1 MKSNNEMIVERV
13 SMESLVLD
21 PDNARKGNIASIV
34 ESLREFGQHR
44 PLIVQRSSN
53 RIIAG
58 NHTYKAAESLGWDEI
73 NVYFV
78 DDNDTQAIRRS
89 IADNATNDRAKW
101 DDEIL
106 KDLMDSVGFDIPGI
120 DEALLNRLAKLEEE
134 PEPEPIYPIIAK
146 PGEKYSYVVIF
157 ADTIVDVAWLETSF
171 DFQKMASYKSQAIGS
186 SRVLHVSK
194 FRELLEEM
202 SKFAK
207 VADNEE

>member
-1 MKSNNEMIVERV
+1 MEANGMKVESVR
-13 SMESLVLD
+13 MDSLVLD
-21 PDNARKGNIASIV
+21 PENARKGNIASII

-44 PLIVQRSSN
+44 PLVVQKDSN
-53 RIIAG
+53 KIIAG
-58 NHTYKAAESLGWDEI
+58 NHTYMAAEALGWEEI
-73 NVYFV
+73 SVYFV

-106 KDLMDSVGFDIPGI
+106 KDLLDAVGLDVPGV
-120 DEALLNRLAKLEEE
+120 DEALLTRLAKLDEE
-134 PEPEPIYPIIAK
+134 PEPEPVYPIIAK

-171 DFQKMASYKSQAIGS
+171 DFQKMASYKSQQVGS

-194 FRELLEEM
+194 FRELLGEM

-207 VADNEE
+207 VAEDE

>member
-1 MKSNNEMIVERV
+1 MESNNEMIVERV

-44 PLIVQRSSN
+44 PLIVQRGSN

-106 KDLMDSVGFDIPGI
+106 KDLLDSVGFDVPGI

-171 DFQKMASYKSQAIGS
+171 DFQKMASYKSQAVGS

-194 FRELLEEM
+194 FRELLGEM

-207 VADNEE
+207 VSEDD

>member
-1 MKSNNEMIVERV
+1 MEANNEMVVERV
-13 SMESLVLD
+13 SMETLVLD

-44 PLIVQRSSN
+44 PLIVQRNSN
-53 RIIAG
+53 KIIAG
-58 NHTYKAAESLGWDEI
+58 NHTFMAAEALGWEEI

-106 KDLMDSVGFDIPGI
+106 KDLLDAVGFDVPGV
-120 DEALLNRLAKLEEE
+120 DEALLLRLSKLDEE
-134 PEPEPIYPIIAK
+134 PEPEPVYPIIAK

-157 ADTIVDVAWLETSF
+157 ADTIVDVAWLETAF
-171 DFQKMASYKSQAIGS
+171 AFQKMASYKSQQVGS
-186 SRVLHVSK
+186 SRVLHVAK
-194 FRELLEEM
+194 FRELLGEM
-202 SKFAK
+202 AQFAK
-207 VADNEE
+207 VAEDD

>member
-1 MKSNNEMIVERV
+1 MIVERV

>member
-1 MKSNNEMIVERV
+1 MIVERV

-58 NHTYKAAESLGWDEI
+58 NHTYKAAESLGWEEI

-171 DFQKMASYKSQAIGS
+171 DFQKMASYKSQAVGS

-207 VADNEE
+207 VAEDE

>member
-1 MKSNNEMIVERV
+1 MEASNEMVVQRV
-13 SMESLVLD
+13 PMDSLVID

-44 PLIVQRSSN
+44 PLIVQSSSK

-58 NHTYKAAESLGWDEI
+58 NHTFMAAQSLGWEEI

-106 KDLMDSVGFDIPGI
+106 KDLLDAVGIDVPGV
-120 DEALLNRLAKLEEE
+120 DEALLTRLAKLDEE

-171 DFQKMASYKSQAIGS
+171 AFQKMASYKSQQVGS

-194 FRELLEEM
+194 FRELLGEM
-202 SKFAK
+202 AKFAK
-207 VADNEE
+207 VAEDE

>member
-1 MKSNNEMIVERV
+1 MIVERV

-171 DFQKMASYKSQAIGS
+171 DFQKMASYKSQAVGS

-207 VADNEE
+207 VAENE